1 MICNCNLKHWAFFP
15 PSVIIISVSLG
26 NLLVKFILVENKPK
40 IKQENIF
47 IFLKEQY
54 THRLIYLNGII
65 FVHQGVSVCMKSIL
79 SSSAWILI

>member
-1 MICNCNLKHWAFFP
+1 MICNCNLKHWASPP

-26 NLLVKFILVENKPK
+26 KLLVKFILVENKPK

-54 THRLIYLNGII
+54 THRLACLNGII
-65 FVHQGVSVCMKSIL
+65 FVHQGVLVCMKSIL
-79 SSSAWILI
+79 FSSAWVLI